1 VAGLSLPPQHLDIA
15 PKPLTV
21 TRVLRGDRGRTTLR
35 RFREKRIGHTD
46 NTMDNRLSLWPLLV
60 LPIAVA
66 VVIAVRFL
74 AGPLDPWS
82 VVPVAFVVC
91 CPLIGASRIAEK
103 DNAANEP
110 GRVHGGVTRWPAE
123 TSGV

>member
-1 VAGLSLPPQHLDIA
+1 MV
-15 PKPLTV
+15 
-21 TRVLRGDRGRTTLR
+21 
-35 RFREKRIGHTD
+35 
-46 NTMDNRLSLWPLLV
+46 NRLSLWPLLV
-60 LPIAVA
+60 LPLAVA

-110 GRVHGGVTRWPAE
+110 APAGRVTRWPAE

>member
-1 VAGLSLPPQHLDIA
+1 MV
-15 PKPLTV
+15 
-21 TRVLRGDRGRTTLR
+21 
-35 RFREKRIGHTD
+35 
-46 NTMDNRLSLWPLLV
+46 NRSSLWPLLV
-60 LPIAVA
+60 LPLAVA

-110 GRVHGGVTRWPAE
+110 VPAGRVTRWPAE